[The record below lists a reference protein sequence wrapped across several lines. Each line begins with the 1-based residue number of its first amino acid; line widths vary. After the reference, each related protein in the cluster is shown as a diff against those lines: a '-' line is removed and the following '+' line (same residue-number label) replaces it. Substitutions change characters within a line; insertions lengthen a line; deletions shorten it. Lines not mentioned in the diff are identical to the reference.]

1 MRRLLPLLLVLS
13 AHAALGADELRLV
26 LERKSLAAT
35 WRTYHQF
42 IDGVEVVGTAVVER
56 VDADGSVHELARDV
70 ARLRGGQALLPVPR
84 ALSLHTGQFILV
96 NLNGEARPAWRTV
109 VSERPLEPVAHYVD
123 AETGQEIRTEPLYWT
138 AKGRVFDPNP
148 VARLNDPSLRDRND
162 AAAAVPDAAYSVV
175 DLPDLPTNGLLVGPN
190 VAIVDTE
197 QPYTVHADAGESLI
211 FDRAQ
216 PQFEEVNAYF
226 HIDRSQRYMQSLGFR
241 GERRLVNYAIPVDAH
256 AANGSDNSY
265 YIGGLA
271 SGIGSLSFGDGGTD
285 DAEDADIML
294 HEFGHAIQDW
304 IAPGAFGGPSSSQA
318 RAIGEGFGDYWSFSS
333 NYLQTVVTGR
343 QPFCIGDWDARCF
356 EDDPSQN
363 CSYPPGSDCLRR
375 VDSTKTMANY
385 LVSDVPGTEHKNG
398 EIWSSALR
406 EIFMAMVQ
414 QNGGEQGKRIADATV
429 LEGTFG
435 VPPNPTFNLMARKL
449 LDADRALWGGAHGAM
464 ICGSMA
470 ARGIIA
476 AADCGVLP
484 RGELTFFQS
493 GTHGVPI
500 PDGSGEI
507 VATAL
512 VTDTRPIDR
521 LLVRVDVEHPSRGDL
536 AMTLVA
542 PDGTSLLLQAPS
554 LDRVA
559 DVHATFGSDIEPAES
574 LARFNG
580 KSIAG
585 VWKLVISD
593 TRLGDA
599 GRLLSWSIVADYAGD
614 GPRALRPF
622 SSAPRQHIAAVART
636 AGIDGALW
644 RSDLFL
650 YNRGNAEAKVTI
662 VYTPSGADGVT
673 TFGAVT
679 TAIAARQ
686 LVAFRNVIGQLYGP
700 GGSGTLELQGDVQQ
714 LVAWSATY
722 DASDGG
728 TIGQSID
735 AVRSTDAAGIADGSL
750 WLDALSS
757 GDAART
763 NVGIVETA
771 GESGTA
777 SVTLI
782 DPLSRAV
789 LDTRTFALAPFTH
802 VQFPLPRLR
811 DSAPKLAEVRVSGGN
826 ARIIAYASVIGAA
839 SRDPMYVPARRASA
853 PRREVIPAAA
863 FIPGAY
869 GTTWATDLW
878 VDNVLPAA
886 DQVFTPP
893 VPITYFASTPAQFKG
908 IVRSGIGSSY
918 VANFVSTLGA
928 FANTTGQIELDLP
941 PGVLATSFLY
951 SASRRGDTILPI
963 AVSEAI
969 GAGSAVDAIRIEND
983 AAFRTNVGVTE
994 VAGAA
999 ATVRISLVDAGG
1011 NELAATTR
1019 EVGPRG
1025 RIQLGIGALTARDVV
1040 DARVHFE
1047 VLSGS
1052 GRLFAYASV
1061 VDNVSQDAYFVRA
1074 R

>member
-1 MRRLLPLLLVLS
+1 VRPLALVLV
-13 AHAALGADELRLV
+13 LV
-26 LERKSLAAT
+26 LERHSLTAT

-42 IDGVEVVGTAVVER
+42 IDGVEVVGSAVVTRDSQEVVRVVAER
-56 VDADGSVHELARDV
+56 RRPGGWPAGVPPARGETP
-70 ARLRGGQALLPVPR
+70 LGQPAGTPAFLNV
-84 ALSLHTGQFILV
+84 
-96 NLNGEARPAWRTV
+96 NGEARPVYRTITR
-109 VSERPLEPVAHYVD
+109 ERPLEPVAHYVD
-123 AETGQEIRTEPLYWT
+123 AATGAEIRTEPLFWT

-148 VARLNDPSLRDRND
+148 VAKLNDTTLRDGND
-162 AAAAVPDAAYSVV
+162 AASAVPNSAYSVV
-175 DLPDLPTNGLLVGPN
+175 DLLDLPPNGLLVGPN

-197 QPYTVHADAGESLI
+197 QPYTPHADAGESLI
-211 FDRAQ
+211 FDRSQ

-241 GERRLVNYAIPVDAH
+241 GERRLVDYAIPVDPH
-256 AANGSDNSY
+256 AAAGGDNSY

-271 SGIGSLSFGDGGTD
+271 SGVGSLSFGDGGTD

-304 IAPGAFGGPSSSQA
+304 IAPGAFGGPPSSQA

-343 QPFCIGDWDARCF
+343 DPYCFADWDARCF
-356 EDDPSQN
+356 GDDPSQN
-363 CSYPPGSDCLRR
+363 CSYPPGADCLRR

-385 LVSDVPGTEHKNG
+385 IVSDTPGTEHKNG

-406 EIFMAMVQ
+406 EIFMALVQ
-414 QNGGEQGKRIADATV
+414 QNGGEQGRRIADATV

-435 VPPNPTFNLMARKL
+435 VPPDPTFNVMARKL
-449 LDADRALWGGAHGAM
+449 LDADRALWGGAHAAIICGAM
-464 ICGSMA
+464 S

-493 GTHGVPI
+493 ATHGVEI

-507 VATAL
+507 AATAL

-536 AMTLVA
+536 SMTLVA
-542 PDGTSLLLQAPS
+542 PDGTSHLLQAPS

-574 LARFNG
+574 LARFSG

-585 VWKLVISD
+585 VWKLVIRD
-593 TRLGDA
+593 TRSGDA
-599 GRLLSWSIVADYAGD
+599 GRLLSWSVVAKFSGD
-614 GPRALRPF
+614 TTRALRPF
-622 SSAPRQHIAAVART
+622 SSAPRQHIPVVART
-636 AGIDGALW
+636 AGVDGTTW

-662 VYTPSGADGVT
+662 VYTPTGADGVT
-673 TFGAVT
+673 AFGAVT
-679 TAIAARQ
+679 TVIAARQ
-686 LVAFRNVIGQLYGP
+686 LVAFRNVVGQLYGP
-700 GGSGTLELQGDVQQ
+700 GGSGTIELQGDVQQ
-714 LVAWSATY
+714 LVAWSSTY
-722 DASDGG
+722 DVSSGG

-735 AVRSTDAAGIADGSL
+735 AVRSSDAIGAADGSL

-757 GDAART
+757 GDGART

-777 SVTLI
+777 TVTLI

-789 LDTRTFALAPFTH
+789 LDARTFTLAPFTQ
-802 VQFPLPRLR
+802 VQFPLPPQR
-811 DSAPKLAEVRVSGGN
+811 DGAPKLAEVHVGGGN
-826 ARIIAYASVIGAA
+826 ARIVAYASVIGAA

-853 PRREVIPAAA
+853 QRREVIPAAA
-863 FIPGAY
+863 FVPGAF

-878 VDNVLPAA
+878 IDNVLPAA
-886 DQVFTPP
+886 EQVFTPP
-893 VPITYFASTPAQFKG
+893 VPVSYFASSSPAQFKG

-918 VANFVSTLGA
+918 LANFVSTLGA

-941 PGVLATSFLY
+941 PGVIATSFLY
-951 SASRRGDTILPI
+951 SASRRGDTVLPI

-969 GAGSAVDAIRIEND
+969 GAGDAVDAIRIEND

-994 VAGAA
+994 VAGGAA
-999 ATVRISLVDAGG
+999 VVRISLLDASGQ
-1011 NELAATTR
+1011 ELAATTQ
-1019 EVGPRG
+1019 EVAARG
-1025 RIQLGIGALTARDVV
+1025 RIQLPIAALIGSDVV

-1061 VDNVSQDAYFVRA
+1061 VDNASQDAYFVRA

>member
-1 MRRLLPLLLVLS
+1 VSCAVLL
-13 AHAALGADELRLV
+13 AATTLRLV
-26 LERKSLAAT
+26 LERQSLTAT

-42 IDGVEVVGTAVVER
+42 IDGVEVVGSAVIER
-56 VDADGSVHELARDV
+56 VDSDGSVHEV
-70 ARLRGGQALLPVPR
+70 ARHVAR
-84 ALSLHTGQFILV
+84 APNRESRIANRLYLNV
-96 NLNGEARPAWRTV
+96 NGEARPVYRTITR
-109 VSERPLEPVAHYVD
+109 ERPLEPVAHYID
-123 AETGQEIRTEPLYWT
+123 AATGAEIRTEPLFWT

-148 VARLNDPSLRDRND
+148 VAKLNDTSLRDRNG
-162 AAAAVPDAAYSVV
+162 AADAVPLSAYSVV
-175 DLPDLPTNGLLVGPN
+175 DLLDLPPNGLLVGPN

-197 QPYTVHADAGESLI
+197 QPYTPHADAGESLI
-211 FDRAQ
+211 FDRSQ
-216 PQFEEVNAYF
+216 PQFAEVNAYF

-241 GERRLVNYAIPVDAH
+241 GERQLVNYAIPVDPH
-256 AANGSDNSY
+256 AAAGGDNSY

-304 IAPGAFGGPSSSQA
+304 IAPGAFGGPPSSQA

-343 QPFCIGDWDARCF
+343 DPYCVADWDARCF
-356 EDDPSQN
+356 GDDPSQN
-363 CSYPPGSDCLRR
+363 CSYPPGADCLRR
-375 VDSTKTMANY
+375 VDSTKTMASY
-385 LVSDVPGTEHKNG
+385 IVSETPGTEHKNG

-406 EIFMAMVQ
+406 EIFMALVQ

-435 VPPNPTFNLMARKL
+435 VPPNPTFNVMARKL
-449 LDADRALWGGAHGAM
+449 LDADRALWGGAHAAI
-464 ICGSMA
+464 ICGSMS

-493 GTHGVPI
+493 PTHGVEI
-500 PDGSGEI
+500 PDGSGETS
-507 VATAL
+507 ATAL

-536 AMTLVA
+536 SMTLVA

-559 DVHATFGSDIEPAES
+559 DVHATFGSDIEPVES

-585 VWKLVISD
+585 VWKLIVRD
-593 TRLGDA
+593 TRRGDA
-599 GRLLSWSIVADYAGD
+599 GRLLSWSLVAQFSGD
-614 GPRALRPF
+614 TTRALRPF
-622 SSAPRQHIAAVART
+622 SSAPRQHIPVVART
-636 AGIDGALW
+636 AGVDGALW

-662 VYTPSGADGVT
+662 VYTPAGADGVAA
-673 TFGAVT
+673 FGAVT
-679 TAIAARQ
+679 TVIAARQ
-686 LVAFRNVIGQLYGP
+686 LVAFRNVVGQLYGP
-700 GGSGTLELQGDVQQ
+700 GGSGTIELQGDVQQ
-714 LVAWSATY
+714 LVAWSSTY
-722 DASDGG
+722 DTSSGG

-735 AVRSTDAAGIADGSL
+735 AVRSQDAIGAADGSL

-757 GDAART
+757 GGGART

-777 SVTLI
+777 TVTLI

-789 LDTRTFALAPFTH
+789 LDARTFALAPFTQ
-802 VQFPLPRLR
+802 VQFPLPPQR
-811 DSAPKLAEVRVSGGN
+811 DGAPKLAEVRVGGGN
-826 ARIIAYASVIGAA
+826 ARIVAYASVIGAA
-839 SRDPMYVPARRASA
+839 TRDAMYVPARRASA
-853 PRREVIPAAA
+853 QRREVIPAAA
-863 FIPGAY
+863 FIAGAF

-878 VDNVLPAA
+878 IDNVLPAA
-886 DQVFTPP
+886 EQVFTPP
-893 VPITYFASTPAQFKG
+893 VPVSYFASSPAQFKG

-918 VANFVSTLGA
+918 LANFVSTLGA

-941 PGVLATSFLY
+941 PGVIATSFLY

-963 AVSEAI
+963 PVSEAI
-969 GAGSAVDAIRIEND
+969 GAGDAVDAIRIEND

-994 VAGAA
+994 VAGATA
-999 ATVRISLVDAGG
+999 VVRISLLDASGQ
-1011 NELAATTR
+1011 ELAATTQ
-1019 EVGPRG
+1019 EVAARG
-1025 RIQLGIGALTARDVV
+1025 RIQIPIAALSGGDVV

-1061 VDNVSQDAYFVRA
+1061 VDNASQDAYFVRA